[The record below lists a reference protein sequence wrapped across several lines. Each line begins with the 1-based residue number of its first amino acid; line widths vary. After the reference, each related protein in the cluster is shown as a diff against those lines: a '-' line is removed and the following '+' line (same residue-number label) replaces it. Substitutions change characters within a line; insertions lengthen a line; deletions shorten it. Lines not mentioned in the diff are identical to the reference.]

1 MAKKNEVNNT
11 KDNVF
16 LVLNLLLALVTMGL
30 VSALITNIMADN
42 ESGAIL
48 SLVLSLISQIL
59 FQALLFIVKDDKH
72 DRIRIV
78 TVGAMY
84 IIALILAINASSE
97 HYVLFFIINA
107 IVLIALAVNQFMQ
120 IRKKE
125 GKLGATTNILLGIVL
140 VGLAIATLSEI
151 VEEEAIYCNII
162 IALAFLFISVKKILF
177 PTLKLEKVK
186 LLLNILVKTHT
197 IDILVCLFAFMIAF
211 SMILPHL
218 EPNIDDF
225 GDALWYSFTVVTTIG
240 FGDSVAITRI
250 GRIITVVLGIYGIV
264 VVAILTSVIV
274 NFYNEVTAKEKARE
288 FIE

>member
-1 MAKKNEVNNT
+1 MSNKKEVNTNG
-11 KDNVF
+11 NIF
-16 LVLNLLLALVTMGL
+16 LVLNLLLALVNMGI
-30 VSALITNIMADN
+30 VTALITSIMSEN
-42 ESGAIL
+42 EGGAIL
-48 SLVLSLISQIL
+48 FLVLTLLSQIF
-59 FQALLFIVKDDKH
+59 FQGLLFVVKDDKH
-72 DRIRIV
+72 DRIRIA
-78 TVGAMY
+78 TVSAMY
-84 IIALILAINASSE
+84 LVALILAINASSE

-125 GKLGATTNILLGIVL
+125 GKLGVTTNILLGIVL
-140 VGLAIATLSEI
+140 VGLTIATLSEI
-151 VEEEAIYCNII
+151 VEEDAIFCNII
-162 IALAFLFISVKKILF
+162 IALSFLIISVKKILF
-177 PTLKLEKVK
+177 PTLRLEKVK
-186 LLLNILVKTHT
+186 LLLNILIKTHT
-197 IDILVCLFAFMIAF
+197 IDILICLFAFMIAF

-274 NFYNEVTAKEKARE
+274 NFYNEITAKEKARD